1 MFSRLGVAVTGT
13 LLGGVESVP
22 ISEDAVVDILGWV
35 IFGEEGRQDGDE
47 MGQERRREIRKERR
61 RGRGED
67 AAVSVGRSE
76 VYDIKNELEADCA
89 P

>member
-1 MFSRLGVAVTGT
+1 MR
-13 LLGGVESVP
+13 
-22 ISEDAVVDILGWV
+22 
-35 IFGEEGRQDGDE
+35 FGEGRQDGDE

-76 VYDIKNELEADCA
+76 VRISRTNWKLIA